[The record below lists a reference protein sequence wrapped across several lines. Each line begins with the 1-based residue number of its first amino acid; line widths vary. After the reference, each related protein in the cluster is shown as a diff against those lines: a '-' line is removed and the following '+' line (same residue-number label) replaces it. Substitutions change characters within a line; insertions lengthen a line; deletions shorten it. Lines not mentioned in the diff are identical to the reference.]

1 MESLNDTQEIQNK
14 ITRIMEDPLA
24 KILIKN
30 SHLTEIQ
37 LETLLIDILANDT
50 TDIKTGYEQKSKM
63 RLSKPRVSRG
73 AFNQTLRQAKKNVTQ
88 TINTILLLG
97 YLGILDTPK
106 LSPFIEAS
114 NKLEEYMET
123 YEDTW
128 KEAESKTFDKNKLNT
143 ISLMEKELEYSLFN
157 LNLVK
162 SRKK

>member
-1 MESLNDTQEIQNK
+1 MESLEDIQEIQNK
-14 ITRIMEDPLA
+14 ITRAMEDPLA

-30 SHLTEIQ
+30 SRLSKIQ
-37 LETLLIDILANDT
+37 LETLLIDILANNT

-73 AFNQTLRQAKKNVTQ
+73 AFNNTLRQAKKNVTQ

-114 NKLEEYMET
+114 NKLNEYMET
-123 YEDTW
+123 YEGTW
-128 KEAESKTFDKNKLNT
+128 KEVESKTFDKNKLNT
-143 ISLMEKELEYSLFN
+143 ISLMEKELEYSLLD

-162 SRKK
+162 TRKK

>member
-1 MESLNDTQEIQNK
+1 MESLKDIQEIQNK
-14 ITRIMEDPLA
+14 ITRAMEDPLA

-30 SHLTEIQ
+30 SRLTKIQ
-37 LETLLIDILANDT
+37 LETLLIDILANNT

-73 AFNQTLRQAKKNVTQ
+73 AFNHTLRQAKKNVTQ

-114 NKLEEYMET
+114 NKLNEYMET
-123 YEDTW
+123 YEGTW
-128 KEAESKTFDKNKLNT
+128 KEVESKTFDKNKLNT
-143 ISLMEKELEYSLFN
+143 ISLMEKELEYSLLD

-162 SRKK
+162 TRKK